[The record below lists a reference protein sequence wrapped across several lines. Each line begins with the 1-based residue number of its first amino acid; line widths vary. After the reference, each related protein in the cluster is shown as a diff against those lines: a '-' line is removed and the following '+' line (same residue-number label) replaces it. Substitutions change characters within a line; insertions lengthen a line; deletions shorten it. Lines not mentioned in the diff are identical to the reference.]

1 VLKFNNNQLVF
12 GAALNGNTTK
22 ESLRISFKDIE
33 ELTPSDNFVQSE
45 DLSKVQFLLTG
56 SVIPDGRG
64 GNITKLIQTV
74 NLNNGAKFTVI
85 NSIYS
90 QATVLNFGGTTVSV
104 PAGGAKQT
112 YIIDGWPFLSS
123 SNSLELHLN
132 ISTQGKLVDDSCSKE
147 DLSQLRQGITLTTVN
162 GQIIINM
169 LQIALIDG
177 KFEHVSALLNSTD
190 IILKV
195 PNFKHQMVFDPDF
208 SVLLGGGGGGG
219 GCSGQS
225 DDNLFYA
232 SLALIGASFV
242 FVFVFIVTVTIYD
255 HRKKSLKV
263 AKKKKA
269 EAAFQQQ
276 QAAAGTS

>member
-33 ELTPSDNFVQSE
+33 ELTPSDNVVQSE

-74 NLNNGAKFTVI
+74 
-85 NSIYS
+85 
-90 QATVLNFGGTTVSV
+90 NFGGTTVSV

-219 GCSGQS
+219 GCSTSAFTWAAIG
-225 DDNLFYA
+225 
-232 SLALIGASFV
+232 LIGLMPSRIWNIEKMLQNKRQAISRRLRKNLLHCL
-242 FVFVFIVTVTIYD
+242 TIL
-255 HRKKSLKV
+255 RKTH
-263 AKKKKA
+263 
-269 EAAFQQQ
+269 EEIWME
-276 QAAAGTS
+276 